1 MEISTKQIFFSHT
14 WKKDNLGRD
23 NHKRAYELSR
33 LLKKRGWTT
42 WVDEDD
48 MDGNIDAAMA
58 NGIDGADVVI
68 VCLTEEYCKKVNE
81 TARDPRKRDNC
92 LKEWTYATIRNKLM
106 LPVIMEPC
114 LYNVNEWPPGVVLLY
129 FGSTLYLDAT
139 KDDLSEAVI
148 HINKSLLSHKLRPQ
162 NCIDLQY
169 NVQNKF
175 VNEIKKKLYNPN
187 SNNSNNMNYMNNSD
201 RVSEAESN
209 SEVENDPIYY
219 SERSSDCNNE
229 YDNYDPRLSRPS
241 FNRRRN
247 SMPHRHPPP
256 LNRV

>member
-1 MEISTKQIFFSHT
+1 MENSTKQLFFSHT

-23 NHKRAYELSR
+23 NHKRVYELAR
-33 LLKKRGWTT
+33 LLKKRGWST

-48 MDGNIDAAMA
+48 MGGNIDAAMA

-114 LYNVNEWPPGVVLLY
+114 LYNVTNWPQGVVLLY

-148 HINKSLLSHKLRPQ
+148 YINKTLLTYKLRPQ
-162 NCIDLQY
+162 NCVDIEH
-169 NVQNKF
+169 NIKNKF
-175 VNEIKKKLYNPN
+175 VNQMKNRVYNISDDSTKEEKKEKKEKKEGLGQEEPPPKLT
-187 SNNSNNMNYMNNSD
+187 
-201 RVSEAESN
+201 
-209 SEVENDPIYY
+209 
-219 SERSSDCNNE
+219 RSSQTVHQ
-229 YDNYDPRLSRPS
+229 L
-241 FNRRRN
+241 
-247 SMPHRHPPP
+247 
-256 LNRV
+256 